1 MALQDTHPVPRSSDA
16 TFKVHYNVADE
27 LYLQL
32 YGCDNCY
39 FNMEKQ
45 KSRLS
50 DDHKHL
56 YDDALD
62 YTDGY
67 VLEANIKYPLPVDVA
82 GREA

>member
-1 MALQDTHPVPRSSDA
+1 MALQDTYPVPRSSDE
-16 TFKVHYNVADE
+16 TFKVHYNVVE
-27 LYLQL
+27 ENYLQL

-45 KSRLS
+45 QSRLNEA
-50 DDHKHL
+50 HRHL
-56 YDDALD
+56 YDAALD

-67 VLEANIKYPLPVDVA
+67 VLEANIKYPLPDSTS